1 MSFVV
6 LNERDKNT
14 KEHFKYELTPESS
27 ATSSVEWGHPGHK
40 LRITKK
46 EKMFSSKKMCIFLH
60 FFTVNDSKFY
70 PIFILIFT
78 YFFIFL
84 TQFFHSYILRIVFL
98 TKIALLIFTR
108 FQLSFCIF
116 FPPPYLI

>member
-46 EKMFSSKKMCIFLH
+46 KKNVLVKENVYISPL
-60 FFTVNDSKFY
+60 FY
-70 PIFILIFT
+70 C
-78 YFFIFL
+78 
-84 TQFFHSYILRIVFL
+84 Q
-98 TKIALLIFTR
+98 
-108 FQLSFCIF
+108 
-116 FPPPYLI
+116 